1 MESDEPGSLPPSY
14 AAHRLADLLP
24 AIYRRSSA
32 LEPFLAVFEEQLF
45 GSTSSVEA
53 QLARIPGLLDPD
65 TSDEDEF
72 LPWLAQ
78 WTAVTL
84 FHEARDRRRVIAQM
98 IPLYGIRG
106 TRDYVKRSLE
116 LYVDGAV
123 TVEEDDM
130 LGMALGDPARSRIGH
145 GTRLG
150 EDTFRFSVRVDFSHV
165 PPDRHQ
171 RLRYVD
177 LACRVIDLAR
187 PAYTH
192 YQFSHNLFDDE
203 RGFTIAVR
211 STVGVDTL
219 LGHGPSLSP
228 ERRSR

>member
-1 MESDEPGSLPPSY
+1 MESDEPGSVSLSH
-14 AAHRLADLLP
+14 AAHRLVDWLP

-32 LEPFLAVFEEQLF
+32 LEPFLAAFEDKLF
-45 GSTSSVEA
+45 GSTKSVEA
-53 QLARIPGLLDPD
+53 DIARIPRLLDPY
-65 TSDEDEF
+65 TSDEPEF

-78 WTAVTL
+78 WAAVTL

-98 IPLYGIRG
+98 IRLYEIRG
-106 TRDYVKRSLE
+106 TREYVKRSLE

-123 TVEEDDM
+123 TVEEADM
-130 LGMALGDPARSRIGH
+130 PGMKLGIPARSRVGH

-150 EDTFRFSVRVDFSHV
+150 EDTFRFSVRVDFSHF
-165 PPDRHQ
+165 PPDRQQ
-171 RLRYVD
+171 RLRLVD
-177 LACRVIDLAR
+177 LTCRVIDLAK

-192 YQFSHNLFDDE
+192 YQLSHNLFDEE

-219 LGHGPSLSP
+219 LEHVPSLSP
-228 ERRSR
+228 KRRSR

>member
-1 MESDEPGSLPPSY
+1 MHSDESASVPPSH
-14 AAHRLADLLP
+14 AAHRLVDLLP
-24 AIYRRSSA
+24 AIYRRSPV
-32 LEPFLAVFEEQLF
+32 LEPFLGAFEEHLF
-45 GSTSSVEA
+45 GPTRSVEA
-53 QLARIPGLLDPD
+53 LIARIPQLLDPY

-78 WTAVTL
+78 WAAVTM
-84 FHEARDRRRVIAQM
+84 FHEARDRRLVIAKM
-98 IPLYGIRG
+98 IRLYGIRG
-106 TRDYVKRSLE
+106 TREYVKRALE

-123 TVEEDDM
+123 AVEEQDM
-130 LGMALGDPARSRIGH
+130 PGIALGVPARSRVGQ

-150 EDTFRFSVRVDFSHV
+150 EDAFLFSVRVDFSHV
-165 PPDRHQ
+165 PHDRQQ
-171 RLRYVD
+171 RLRLVD
-177 LACRVIDLAR
+177 LARRVIDLAK

-192 YQFSHNLFDDE
+192 YQFSHNLFDEE

-219 LGHGPSLSP
+219 LEHGPSPSS